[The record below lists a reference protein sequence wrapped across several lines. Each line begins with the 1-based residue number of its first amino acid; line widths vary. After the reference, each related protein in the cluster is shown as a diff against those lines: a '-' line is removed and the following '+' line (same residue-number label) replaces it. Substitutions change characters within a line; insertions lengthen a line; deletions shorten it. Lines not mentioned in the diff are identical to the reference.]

1 MNNVT
6 ISKEAINLISEKC
19 NDSVITSKKA
29 EDSVL
34 LLSWPSRVTRVDHSG
49 NRTELG
55 PGFYFSWS
63 DPKQIEEYGYLT
75 VKLDGGDELALA
87 PGKFFR
93 SGSHNRSERWS
104 PHARQFGLD

>member
-1 MNNVT
+1 MPNIAV
-6 ISKEAINLISEKC
+6 SKKAIDLISEKC
-19 NDSVITSKKA
+19 RDPVIASKKTKV
-29 EDSVL
+29 SVP
-34 LLSWPSRVTRVDHSG
+34 LLSWASRVTRVDHSG

-75 VKLDGGDELALA
+75 LKLDSGDVLALA

-93 SGSHNRSERWS
+93 SGSYRIDQKDGRLTLASS
-104 PHARQFGLD
+104 D